1 MRESQQLAPGSDDL
15 EEHPAPAAAADHE
28 RAVLVEDW
36 LLAAAPDVQQ
46 ARWEWSEGGLTLLR
60 CGELLTA
67 IRLPGTLVRTAAASS
82 DPTEVGTY
90 LAEVLDGGP
99 VIASRGR
106 YYPLVLPSAGVAW
119 QHPDAECLAWG
130 TWLGVPPVTET
141 NCHNPMAYWAVPMR
155 RPGELCDAEAVL
167 HLVRL
172 AQHRHS
178 GQETGD
184 GN

>member
-1 MRESQQLAPGSDDL
+1 
-15 EEHPAPAAAADHE
+15 
-28 RAVLVEDW
+28 LVQDW

-46 ARWEWSEGGLTLLR
+46 ARWEWSEGGLTFLR

-67 IRLPGTLVRTAAASS
+67 IRLPGDLVLTAAASS

-90 LAEVLDGGP
+90 LAEVLDGP

-106 YYPLVLPSAGVAW
+106 HYPLVLPSAGVAW
-119 QHPDAECLAWG
+119 QHPDAECLARG

-141 NCHNPMAYWAVPMR
+141 NCQNPLGYWAVPMR
-155 RPGELCDAEAVL
+155 RPGELCDANAVL
-167 HLVRL
+167 HLVQL
-172 AQHRHS
+172 AQHRLS
-178 GQETGD
+178 GQEAGD